1 MTTVFNRFSPIT
13 ALTSA
18 LTSAPT
24 AILLSFLLSL
34 FCSPPLQALT
44 AKLELEACQPKD
56 GKPPLHGA
64 QCGVL
69 RVAENPRSL
78 EGKTLTLNILRLPAI
93 RDRGAQ
99 AVFILAGGPG
109 QAASDLA
116 PMLGYRF
123 HHLQQNHDLVF
134 VDQRGT
140 GESNPLNCS
149 IDEQALNLLEQQEK
163 NRELQTRYQSCLAQ
177 TDSDL
182 RYYTTPFAVAD
193 LEQVRQALGYQTISL
208 WGASY
213 GTRVGLEYLRRHP
226 QVLHSAVLDG
236 LTPVAIELPRYSDE
250 DSSAA
255 LAAIFDRCRNAKPCH
270 QAFPDLADNWLALLD
285 SLASAPIEAD
295 LPHPRSQQIE
305 TLRLDQAVISGW
317 VRFVLYFR
325 DLTPL
330 LPLAI
335 DKASKGDFSLLYSMA
350 SQGSDGIEEGISTL
364 MHMAVICAEDRQF
377 SANMSTTTEPASTKS
392 ADSTNIKTTAEL
404 IRSDNLEQY
413 QAICQ
418 VLPQGHNRAEFF
430 LPVKSEV
437 PTLLLSGTLDPATP
451 PRWAELAAQSL
462 SHSRHLIVDGA
473 HHGVSA
479 LGCMPRLISEFFDQG
494 DEHTLDTS
502 CLEKI
507 KPKAFFIDQAG
518 PALSP
523 AVKESGKPPV
533 SDSLRQ
539 HDKLKQQDA
548 HL

>member
-1 MTTVFNRFSPIT
+1 
-13 ALTSA
+13 
-18 LTSAPT
+18 
-24 AILLSFLLSL
+24 
-34 FCSPPLQALT
+34 
-44 AKLELEACQPKD
+44 
-56 GKPPLHGA
+56 
-64 QCGVL
+64 
-69 RVAENPRSL
+69 VAENPRSL

-236 LTPVAIELPRYSDE
+236 LTPVAIALPRYSDE

-255 LAAIFDRCRNAKPCH
+255 LAAIFDRCQHDQHCH

-285 SLASAPIEAD
+285 ALASAPIEAD

-305 TLRLDQAVISGW
+305 TLQLDQTVVSGW
-317 VRFVLYFR
+317 VRFILYSR

-350 SQGSDGIEEGISTL
+350 SQGSDGVEEGISTL

-377 SANMSTTTEPASTKS
+377 SAHISTKETTT
-392 ADSTNIKTTAEL
+392 L

-418 VLPQGHNRAEFF
+418 VLPQGHTRAEFF

-451 PRWAELAAQSL
+451 PRWAELAAQGL
-462 SHSRHLIVDGA
+462 SRSRHLIVDGA

-479 LGCMPRLISEFFDQG
+479 LGCMPRLIGEFFDQG
-494 DEHTLDTS
+494 DEHTLDTT
-502 CLEKI
+502 CLDKI
-507 KPKAFFIDQAG
+507 KPKAFFIDAAG

-523 AVKESGKPPV
+523 VVKASGKPPV
-533 SDSLRQ
+533 SDSLRHHDTLKQ